1 MIEAR
6 LLKVM
11 LVQNARVNGSLVII
25 SYAALGG
32 MAVLI
37 IDILL
42 QRLFPQLF
50 DAWLW
55 SRLFGWPLLAGIAAL
70 PYLLRRRSGALA
82 GGTALQPVSGQAPT
96 QDVGRCAPLPMAVLD
111 GAGLVTYW
119 NPAAED
125 LTGWTREE
133 MLGRTLPWADDAS
146 RHGSRM
152 LPPASATDALKG
164 CWEEQLRH
172 RDGRLLDVHLFGASL
187 DRSGGDPAGYVCQFL
202 DISEQKLAQAKV
214 AFLAHHDQLTRLP
227 NRNMLHERFNQATM
241 HALRTHTRLAIC
253 LLDLDHF
260 KQINDLLG
268 HHKGDRLLCQ
278 VAQRLSL
285 SVRRSD
291 TVCRMGGDEFVLLLT
306 NTGEVVEVAAL
317 ARKIMQQ
324 FEDPFPLGE
333 HAPKVTVSMGIS
345 IFPDD
350 GLEFEALF
358 KNADAAMYLAK
369 DAGRANFQF
378 FREEI
383 NVQVQ
388 QRILIEKG
396 LRQALQENRLA
407 MYYQAIC
414 EVDSRRPVAM
424 ESLVRWRHPEWGVLS
439 PGQFLPVI
447 EDSDLMLAVG
457 RWILTEVCHQLHC
470 WRRQGLT
477 LTTVS
482 VNVTARQ
489 LFQPGF
495 PQWLGHVLEKY
506 GLEPEWLALEF
517 TESVFSDARHS
528 VQAVLEELRTMGV
541 ELILDD
547 FGVGCSSLSLLK
559 QLPVERLKID
569 RSLLETIGKD
579 GQGAM
584 MTASIIQMA
593 RNLGLQVLAEG
604 VETAEQL
611 NFLQSHHCDLAQG
624 YLLGRP
630 MQAEEIIGVFLP
642 KGGVG

>member
-1 MIEAR
+1 MIETR

-25 SYAALGG
+25 SCAALGG

-42 QRLFPQLF
+42 QRLFPQVF
-50 DAWLW
+50 DAWLR

-70 PYLLRRRSGALA
+70 PCLLRRRSGAFA
-82 GGTALQPVSGQAPT
+82 GETALQPVPGQGPT
-96 QDVGRCAPLPMAVLD
+96 QDVGRCAPLPMAILD

-125 LTGWTREE
+125 LTGWTMAE

-146 RHGSRM
+146 RHASRM
-152 LPPASATDALKG
+152 LPPASATGASKG

-187 DRSGGDPAGYVCQFL
+187 DRSGADPAGYVCQFL

-268 HHKGDRLLCQ
+268 HHKGDHLLCQ

-324 FEDPFPLGE
+324 FEEPFPLGE

-345 IFPDD
+345 VFPDD

-457 RWILTEVCHQLHC
+457 RWILTEVCRQLNC
-470 WRRQGLT
+470 WRGQGLT

-495 PQWLGHVLEKY
+495 PQWLGNVLEEY

-569 RSLLETIGKD
+569 GSLLETVGKD

-604 VETAEQL
+604 VETDEQL
-611 NFLQSHHCDLAQG
+611 NFLQNHHCDLAQG
-624 YLLGRP
+624 YMLGRP

-642 KGGVG
+642 NGGIG

>member
-1 MIEAR
+1 MF
-6 LLKVM
+6 
-11 LVQNARVNGSLVII
+11 VQNARVNGSLVII
-25 SYAALGG
+25 SYVALGG

-42 QRLFPQLF
+42 QRLFPQAF
-50 DAWLW
+50 EAWLW

-70 PYLLRRRSGALA
+70 PSLLRRRSSGLA
-82 GGTALQPVSGQAPT
+82 DEIALQPLPDQGPM
-96 QDVGRCAPLPMAVLD
+96 QDVGRYAPLPMAILD

-119 NPAAED
+119 NPAAAD
-125 LTGWTREE
+125 LTGWTMAE
-133 MLGRTLPWADDAS
+133 MLGRPLPWANEAS
-146 RHGSRM
+146 RHGGRRW
-152 LPPASATDALKG
+152 PPSSATDAPKG
-164 CWEEQLRH
+164 YWEERFRH
-172 RDGRLLDVHLFGASL
+172 RDGRLLDVYLFGASL
-187 DRSGGDPAGYVCQFL
+187 GRPGGDPEGCVCQFL

-260 KQINDLLG
+260 KQVNDLLG
-268 HHKGDRLLCQ
+268 HHQGDQLLCQ

-317 ARKIMQQ
+317 ARKIMHQ
-324 FEDPFPLGE
+324 FEEPFPLGE

-383 NVQVQ
+383 NIQVQ

-396 LRQALQENRLA
+396 LRQALQENRLT

-439 PGQFLPVI
+439 PGQFIPVI

-457 RWILTEVCHQLHC
+457 RWILTEVCRQLHC
-470 WRRQGLT
+470 WRRQGLP

-495 PQWLGHVLEKY
+495 AQWLGHVLEKY

-569 RSLLETIGKD
+569 RSLLETVGQE

-593 RNLGLQVLAEG
+593 GNLGLQVLAEG
-604 VETAEQL
+604 VETEEQL

-624 YLLGRP
+624 YLLGSP
-630 MQAEEIIGVFLP
+630 MKAEEIIVAFLP
-642 KGGVG
+642 KGETG

>member
-1 MIEAR
+1 
-6 LLKVM
+6 M

-42 QRLFPQLF
+42 QRLFPQVF

-70 PYLLRRRSGALA
+70 PYLLRRRSRALA
-82 GGTALQPVSGQAPT
+82 GETASQPVPGQGPA
-96 QDVGRCAPLPMAVLD
+96 QDVGRYAPLPMAMLD
-111 GAGLVTYW
+111 EAGLVTYW

-125 LTGWTREE
+125 LTGWTMGE
-133 MLGRTLPWADDAS
+133 MLGRPLPWADDAS

-152 LPPASATDALKG
+152 LPPTSATDASKG

-172 RDGRLLDVHLFGASL
+172 RDGRLLDVYLFGASQ
-187 DRSGGDPAGYVCQFL
+187 DRSGGDLEGYVCQFL

-227 NRNMLHERFNQATM
+227 NRAMLHERFNQATM

-268 HHKGDRLLCQ
+268 HHKGDHLLCQ

-306 NTGEVVEVAAL
+306 NTGETVEVAAL

-324 FEDPFPLGE
+324 FEEPFPLGE

-345 IFPDD
+345 VFPDD

-383 NVQVQ
+383 NAQVQ

-396 LRQALQENRLA
+396 LRQALQEHRLA

-439 PGQFLPVI
+439 PGQFIPVI

-457 RWILTEVCHQLHC
+457 RWILTEVCRQLHC
-470 WRRQGLT
+470 WRGQGLT

-495 PQWLGHVLEKY
+495 PQWLGNVLDEY

-569 RSLLETIGKD
+569 RSLLETVGKD

-604 VETAEQL
+604 VETDEQL
-611 NFLQSHHCDLAQG
+611 NFLKSHHCDLAQG
-624 YLLGRP
+624 YMLGRP

-642 KGGVG
+642 NGGVG